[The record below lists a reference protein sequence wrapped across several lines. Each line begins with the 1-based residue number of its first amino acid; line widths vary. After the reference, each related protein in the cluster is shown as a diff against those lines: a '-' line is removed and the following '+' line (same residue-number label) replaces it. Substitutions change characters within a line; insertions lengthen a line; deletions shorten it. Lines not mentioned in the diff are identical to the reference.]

1 MAAITNQPS
10 GQHWKERALEHAEA
24 ITDSWEVTKAYAGR
38 LAEWILFLCMIFCI
52 VEILPGVT
60 LYPWLSNTILGI
72 QAVTLDVGG
81 FALSSMADHARLSGD
96 ITSAKKADTTGKFL
110 IGIVILTLTL
120 ITIGL
125 LYAPAKQYTDGAE
138 KLLILVRVVMTVVYG
153 HVIHSLRKNVTPSV
167 QPTQVVTLENRLQ
180 EMAVQMTENQNSLVQ
195 QLREEIETQ
204 RQAINQLIT
213 NATFKTDDI
222 THDSFVD
229 IEMEDDLN
237 VETSEEG
244 TKTEELPLSKI
255 TVKLTPD
262 ITKVSTKKE
271 PTAKQKA
278 AKMLQRNA
286 NLTASDIAKKL
297 NITRQYASAIL
308 AEMKGN

>member
-204 RQAINQLIT
+204 RQAIARLIRE
-213 NATFKTDDI
+213 
-222 THDSFVD
+222 DSEHVVD
-229 IEMEDDLN
+229 VLVDALVNDEA
-237 VETSEEG
+237 S
-244 TKTEELPLSKI
+244 TEEEQNTTEPLPKI
-255 TVKLTPD
+255 TVKLSHLQEKT
-262 ITKVSTKKE
+262 VNVKE
-271 PTAKQKA
+271 
-278 AKMLQRNA
+278 
-286 NLTASDIAKKL
+286 
-297 NITRQYASAIL
+297 
-308 AEMKGN
+308 